1 MNSAERAWIIRVVV
15 TVAAVLILLAASL
28 ALGALGAYFLVPP
41 PR

>member
-28 ALGALGAYFLVPP
+28 AIGALAERFLLTVP
-41 PR
+41 